1 MIEGRPGDSGKDF
14 ATARTKLWRT
24 TQLKPSF
31 QSTID
36 HIEKYGCEVLLVA
49 ADDSSLGFS
58 YTTGVY
64 ETTGHPEF
72 IQVGLKYETAHIR
85 SE

>member
-1 MIEGRPGDSGKDF
+1 MIEGRPENSGKDF
-14 ATARTKLWRT
+14 ATVRTKLWRT

-31 QSTID
+31 ESTID
-36 HIEKYGCEVLLVA
+36 HIEKYGYEVLHIA

-64 ETTGHPEF
+64 END
-72 IQVGLKYETAHIR
+72 R
-85 SE
+85 